1 MEYIMSNWD
10 VIGLLITNLIAIFTK
25 SPLKKFR

>member
-1 MEYIMSNWD
+1 MEYIMQNWE

-25 SPLKKFR
+25 SPLKSRR